1 MVRSRHSYPPDLPA
15 YLDDVAKLHRGLG
28 IRPIDVGIT
37 AGVIAAVE
45 LNVAVATG
53 RGQVPLDALSYLLG
67 AAVAIP
73 ILARRRWPFQVLI
86 ACSDSRS
93 SGG

>member
-1 MVRSRHSYPPDLPA
+1 
-15 YLDDVAKLHRGLG
+15 VAKLHRGLG

-53 RGQVPLDALSYLLG
+53 RGQAPLDALSYLLG